1 MAKAIDMSL
10 IEHALQGF
18 TIPPQPQVLRH
29 IQQQL
34 NAAEPD
40 LNRIAALIALDI
52 GTAGFTLKVVNSA
65 FFGLRNKMTSV
76 EQACRYLGLNRVVTL
91 ARSVLLRFALEDG
104 RQDAFSQKLWNNAL
118 HTANLAMALAKQL
131 NFDQQCQDDC
141 YSLGLFRNAGMAL
154 ISQQSNQYPAIMQ
167 RGLTEQLSASAIE
180 EQFFKT
186 SHEVLGFLIAESWG
200 LTDTLCNVIA
210 YHHSATLLL
219 ATDNKVEHQRFA
231 ILKIAEYLSGES
243 RQLFGINVDPEWQSQ
258 EAAILEVLDLE
269 PLQLPELAEL
279 MHRQELRT
287 IYSV

>member
-1 MAKAIDMSL
+1 MVKAINMAL

-34 NAAEPD
+34 NTAEPD
-40 LNRIAALIALDI
+40 LNRIASLIALDI

-91 ARSVLLRFALEDG
+91 ARSVLLRFTLEDG

-131 NFDQQCQDDC
+131 NFEQQYQDDC

-154 ISQQSNQYPAIMQ
+154 ISQQSSQYPAIMQ
-167 RGLTEQLSASAIE
+167 RGLLAQLSASAVE
-180 EQFFKT
+180 EQFFQT
-186 SHEVLGFLIAESWG
+186 SHEVLGYLVAESWG

-210 YHHSATLLL
+210 YHHSPALLL
-219 ATDNKVEHQRFA
+219 ATDNLEEQQRFA

-243 RQLFGINVDPEWQSQ
+243 RQLFGINVDPEWQNHQ
-258 EAAILEVLDLE
+258 TTILEVLELE

-279 MHRQELRT
+279 MHRQDLRT

>member
-1 MAKAIDMSL
+1 MVKAINMAL

-34 NAAEPD
+34 NSAEPD
-40 LNRIAALIALDI
+40 LNRIASLIALDI

-91 ARSVLLRFALEDG
+91 ARSVLLRFTLEDG

-131 NFDQQCQDDC
+131 NFDQQYQDDC

-154 ISQQSNQYPAIMQ
+154 ISQQSSQYPAIMQ
-167 RGLTEQLSASAIE
+167 RGLLAQLSASAVE
-180 EQFFKT
+180 EQFFQT
-186 SHEVLGFLIAESWG
+186 SHEVLGYLVAESWG

-210 YHHSATLLL
+210 YHHSPALLL
-219 ATDNKVEHQRFA
+219 ATDNIAEQQRFA

-243 RQLFGINVDPEWQSQ
+243 RQLFGINVDLEWQNHQ
-258 EAAILEVLDLE
+258 MTILEVLELE